1 MEEFNRKESMTAFCV
16 LPSRCVANNLRQFRN
31 FGFLGTTTRGTA
43 PTKPPTQSR
52 SGHNRH
58 VIIQGGE
65 VHADLRGPQETRS
78 TLLEKIRSDP
88 RHRNF
93 TLLMEAPILKRSFG
107 SWSMGFK
114 KITQETVINFPGY
127 HDSDDFSLMG
137 SQFLRD
143 PPKSLNLLLSF
154 R

>member
-1 MEEFNRKESMTAFCV
+1 MLLYRDGKFMQTLEGPRIPV
-16 LPSRCVANNLRQFRN
+16 L
-31 FGFLGTTTRGTA
+31 
-43 PTKPPTQSR
+43 
-52 SGHNRH
+52 
-58 VIIQGGE
+58 
-65 VHADLRGPQETRS
+65 

-114 KITQETVINFPGY
+114 KITPETVINFPGY